1 MMPRPAHPTPGM
13 GPPASTH
20 STPSSARRTTSSSVG
35 VPPARMRSSTVGT
48 CVPPGCSAVE
58 SDLGSQPIC
67 MTVWPRPAR
76 AAARLQVVVDFPM
89 PPLPYIA
96 SRYIASPFPLNT
108 QKRAGRPPAFPP
120 ALYDCKACV
129 RRPLCGGARCAQ
141 GDALVL
147 QSARSPGNGIRS
159 CPIRPLQKARGPC
172 GIARAALIRGVWLPA
187 PGRLLQ
193 HEVVAVEVDRAV
205 FVQA

>member
-129 RRPLCGGARCAQ
+129 RRPLYGGAPGEMHLCCNPHVWPQATVYGLVRFVRCKRHVAHA
-141 GDALVL
+141 GLF
-147 QSARSPGNGIRS
+147 AR
-159 CPIRPLQKARGPC
+159 
-172 GIARAALIRGVWLPA
+172 
-187 PGRLLQ
+187 RLF
-193 HEVVAVEVDRAV
+193 AG
-205 FVQA
+205 

>member
-1 MMPRPAHPTPGM
+1 
-13 GPPASTH
+13 
-20 STPSSARRTTSSSVG
+20 
-35 VPPARMRSSTVGT
+35 MRSSTVGT
-48 CVPPGCSAVE
+48 CVPPGCSVVE

-129 RRPLCGGARCAQ
+129 RHPLCGGALGEMHLCCNPHVAQAKVYGLVRFVRCKRH
-141 GDALVL
+141 V
-147 QSARSPGNGIRS
+147 
-159 CPIRPLQKARGPC
+159 
-172 GIARAALIRGVWLPA
+172 ARAGLLVRRLFAGYRCSSTRAFTSAQSCCGRSRSRRPRAGLRARATGPSGPRTGNRPA
-187 PGRLLQ
+187 PGGC
-193 HEVVAVEVDRAV
+193 RAL
-205 FVQA
+205 